1 MITASLTTTTTTT
14 PNLALG
20 MTIQQDIHRAIEDL
34 LASLPDPKQLSPE
47 QRRGIIARY
56 TAVLEGNFIYWM
68 TGAYLSVRSE
78 EARSKILEN
87 LMEEVRDSHPRMLR
101 TFTLS
106 AHAAPTDADALA
118 IDTDLTNVRLFLGRL
133 SGCRIVTMM
142 AFFEGFIQGFMA
154 YLAELAAMQGSGEFE
169 YTDVHGVCD
178 VTHTQELFNALEAE
192 MALRPPESIT
202 DLFEGVT
209 LLRKLIQRIVDPVGE
224 KMAFAQAC

>member
-1 MITASLTTTTTTT
+1 
-14 PNLALG
+14 

-118 IDTDLTNVRLFLGRL
+118 IHTDLTNVRLFLGRL

-142 AFFEGFIQGFMA
+142 AFFEGFIQGFMVH
-154 YLAELAAMQGSGEFE
+154 LAELAAMQGSGEFE

-209 LLRKLIQRIVDPVGE
+209 LLRKLIQHIVDPVGD
-224 KMAFAQAC
+224 KMVFTQAC